1 MLAVCV
7 CVQHLLCVH
16 LTPCDNGR
24 IQACNHVP
32 HGYLLCDCVS
42 CFCRES
48 LCLSWCQS
56 DTDVVMLLV
65 ILLCHSENGSVYLG
79 WEPCFGGQS
88 CVWHFTRKH
97 GLCVRQVL
105 FCSHGWSQSHILPA
119 SDSEVLRLEVCTFP
133 GLNLLLQFLFINTYF
148 YQCYGQMDTKN
159 KIKFTF

>member
-97 GLCVRQVL
+97 GVCVCVVCVSLSLGTYILMVCIWRSGQLGEFVL
-105 FCSHGWSQSHILPA
+105 AFFVEAGSPAVSPAALWMYFTLGW
-119 SDSEVLRLEVCTFP
+119 P
-133 GLNLLLQFLFINTYF
+133 GSV
-148 YQCYGQMDTKN
+148 
-159 KIKFTF
+159 